1 MPQFVT
7 VFCVMS
13 AVIVISQLVRLSEIL
28 VTFGLSVENLLL
40 PFLFILMP
48 FISIIVPISIMFAI
62 LLAFSRLSADGE
74 FTAMI
79 ASGYSMRRALRPVL
93 AVTFVAYL
101 LALVGAVYFEA
112 WGRRESQQ
120 FIHRKTQAELDNM
133 IRYRMKPGVFLDDF
147 LGYVLYAEHISP
159 DRTRFENVMLGP
171 GHNTDTQHFTLLAP
185 AAAITGSV
193 ETGDLR
199 MSFDY
204 GIIYTTKADSDD
216 VSVIKFKRA
225 ELDLLSIFREQI
237 FGPGSTEDDYRGFT
251 PGELSRYVDSL
262 KDSKEPKDRENWLKA
277 RFLYHQRMS
286 MPFACFAFAL
296 FAMVFGIQ
304 DESRGKN
311 HAFMG
316 ASLAIVIGYIAM
328 MSFKFLSEK
337 AILSAP
343 LGAWLPHV
351 LMTGFGAF
359 MVYQKNRLPPSESI
373 FDLRHIPG
381 LRNFRRRAKM
391 RPDYG

>member
-62 LLAFSRLSADGE
+62 LLGFSRVSSDGE
-74 FTAMI
+74 YTAMI
-79 ASGYSMRRALRPVL
+79 ASGYSLRRALGPVL
-93 AVTFVAYL
+93 AMTTLAYIF
-101 LALVGAVYFEA
+101 ALMGSMYFEA
-112 WGRRESQQ
+112 WGRRETIQ
-120 FIHRKTQAELDNM
+120 FYHRKTQSELDNM

-171 GHNTDTQHFTLLAP
+171 GHGSETQHFSLLAP

-193 ETGDLR
+193 EAGDLR

-204 GIIYTTKADSDD
+204 GIVYTTKADSDE

-225 ELDLLSIFREQI
+225 ELDLLSIFRDQI
-237 FGPGSTEDDYRGFT
+237 FGPGNAEDDFRSYS
-251 PGELSRYVDSL
+251 PGELGRYVDTL
-262 KDSKEPKDRENWLKA
+262 KDPKDRETYLKA

-286 MPFACFAFAL
+286 MPFACFSFAL

-304 DESRGKN
+304 DERRGKS
-311 HAFMG
+311 HAFLG
-316 ASLAIVIGYIAM
+316 ASLTIVIGYVALM
-328 MSFKFLSEK
+328 FFKFLAEK
-337 AILSAP
+337 GNISAP

-351 LMTGFGAF
+351 LMTGLGAF
-359 MVYQKNRLPPSESI
+359 LVYQKNRLPPSESI
-373 FDLRHIPG
+373 FDLRHIPV

-391 RPDYG
+391 RPDLG